1 MAVGSTVQSKLN
13 YALNQAHVLAD
24 APTTATD
31 EWTFGEDEQTA
42 EDRTQEWLDWLS
54 SEILFGQAVWKGF
67 YSGLYSVSKK
77 GMVPKPDADCLG
89 QWIVEDIAELREF
102 RSKLF
107 SDYWNVTMAEYEV
120 AWDST
125 GDLLFKTFESCH
137 FKMVMEDVN
146 AYCAIETED
155 PNYVAPSP
163 YESSSDDAAPE
174 K

>member
-1 MAVGSTVQSKLN
+1 
-13 YALNQAHVLAD
+13 
-24 APTTATD
+24 
-31 EWTFGEDEQTA
+31 
-42 EDRTQEWLDWLS
+42 
-54 SEILFGQAVWKGF
+54 
-67 YSGLYSVSKK
+67 
-77 GMVPKPDADCLG
+77 
-89 QWIVEDIAELREF
+89 
-102 RSKLF
+102 
-107 SDYWNVTMAEYEV
+107 MAEYEV